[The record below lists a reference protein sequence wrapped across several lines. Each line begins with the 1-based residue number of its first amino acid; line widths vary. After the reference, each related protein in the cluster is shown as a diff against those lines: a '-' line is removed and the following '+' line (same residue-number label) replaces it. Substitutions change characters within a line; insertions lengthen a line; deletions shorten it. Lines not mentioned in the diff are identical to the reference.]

1 MNILVSGL
9 FSTAESYGK
18 SDAIL
23 EILIMLLVAFILGY
37 LFRYLL
43 TKKSI
48 SDEYKEK
55 YLKIKHDYE
64 LLEQKFKT
72 FSTENEK
79 LRKELE
85 FCRSGKQ
92 TFTSVTKTSTSAPKP
107 DDLKKVK
114 GIGPKIER
122 LLNERGIYTFIQL
135 AETEISILEDVL
147 DKAGPNFQFHNPA
160 TWPRQAKL
168 AAEGKWDELK
178 NWQENL

>member
-18 SDAIL
+18 SDAVL

-37 LFRYLL
+37 LFRYFLGG
-43 TKKSI
+43 KSKT
-48 SDEYKEK
+48 DDYKEK
-55 YLKIKHDYE
+55 YLKTKHEYD

-72 FSTENEK
+72 FSAENEK

-85 FCRSGKQ
+85 YCKSGKQ
-92 TFTSVTKTSTSAPKP
+92 NVSSTAKTPSPASQP

-135 AETEISILEDVL
+135 SETEISVLEDVL

-178 NWQENL
+178 AWQENL